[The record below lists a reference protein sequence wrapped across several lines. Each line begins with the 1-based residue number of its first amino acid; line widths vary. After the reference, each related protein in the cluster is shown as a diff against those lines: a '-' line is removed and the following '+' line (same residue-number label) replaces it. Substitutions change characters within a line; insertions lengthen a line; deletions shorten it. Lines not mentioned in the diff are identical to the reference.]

1 MMNRIM
7 IPGVAAVA
15 LAASALLAPTA
26 EAQRQPNIC
35 PITGEVL
42 YGGPNYSSYN
52 RGYGYGYNNKRRVKA
67 DRQQAARLCRAAI
80 RKEAYNIGFRDVDF
94 DDRHI
99 RQIGPRGFL
108 VTFETEFEGRRRE
121 FERDVRCE
129 VRRGRIVA
137 LDGVPQPRHRGQWGY
152 STSYGKRGW

>member
-35 PITGEVL
+35 PNTGQVL
-42 YGGPNYSSYN
+42 DGGPTYRSYN
-52 RGYGYGYNNKRRVKA
+52 RGYGYGYNDKKRVKA

-80 RKEAYNIGFRDVDF
+80 QQEAYSLGFREVEF
-94 DDRHI
+94 DDRNI

-137 LDGVPQPRHRGQWGY
+137 LEGIPQPRHPRKSAYGY
-152 STSYGKRGW
+152 RGW

>member
-35 PITGEVL
+35 PITGQVL
-42 YGGPNYSSYN
+42 YGGQKSSAY
-52 RGYGYGYNNKRRVKA
+52 GYGYGYGYGKQGERWERR
-67 DRQQAARLCRAAI
+67 RAARQCAGAI
-80 RKEAYNIGFRDVDF
+80 QRKGYRLGFRDVDF
-94 DDRHI
+94 DDRFVK
-99 RQIGPRGFL
+99 QVGPKGYVVF
-108 VTFETEFEGRRRE
+108 FETEFEGRRRE
-121 FERDVRCE
+121 FERRVRCE
-129 VRRGRIVA
+129 VRRGSIVA
-137 LDGVPQPRHRGQWGY
+137 IDVVPPFGHRGQRGY